1 MFANEEELRRVYK
14 LLTDKD
20 GNFEQDKV
28 DVINCETSTDIKAC
42 PGSGK
47 TTTLLA
53 KLVLLADKMPL
64 ASGKGVCVLTYTNVA
79 IDEIKAKLGHK
90 ADVLFSY
97 PNYFGTMQTFVD
109 DFFASAALQYYY
121 GARITLVDDDKAS
134 LEMYRKYSLL
144 KEKSKLWFRFYDASF
159 KQFAEL
165 SSEEIVRCGGQL
177 LQDKKVVNFS
187 KGKYYLD
194 RKGSNLTKLLEQG
207 FSLAQKKYI
216 SAIKYRIKP
225 CAEES
230 TLEKISEFVKDTCC
244 DFIEDRFVSA
254 KSLSPINLSTK
265 TAIGKEFVEFKE
277 NQLDKGLL
285 KFYDSYNLAL
295 RLIKDF
301 PSIKENLSER
311 FEYLFVDEMQD
322 TGKIECDFLKASF
335 NRKKIKIQYFG
346 DEDQAIYQKAVM
358 ADSVWQAKNPMMLNS
373 SKRFG
378 EEIAKVI
385 NPFRLDSSSTVN
397 GNPDVQSLQPVLLVY
412 SSPQKVL
419 PKFEELLRTKYIN
432 VDGQKMSLLKYAKL
446 QRGKDPLKRYNIKAV
461 GWVGTKKDNGALSIQ
476 SYYPEYQKANHAN
489 LKETKSMMVDFV
501 ISRDNTTYQNVVKNL
516 TAGIL
521 EFFRSSGIRNGDRYY
536 TKQTLFDY
544 MEAKYESVLIK
555 LKELLAVSA
564 SKILTG
570 NFVDVLSDVSK
581 FLSECMSKVFIID
594 KSLVSE
600 YCKNTTRDSL
610 EEVEGSEIDANVLSF
625 MGAQIKV
632 DTVHS
637 VKGETHIATLYMET
651 SYQKKCESEYLW
663 EQFKGNAY
671 VPSKGDTYRKE
682 ALKIAYVAMS
692 RPRYFLCVAIDKKH
706 FQDCEEVRKIWD
718 VIEL

>member
-1 MFANEEELRRVYK
+1 MTMFANEEELRRVYK

-20 GNFEQDKV
+20 GKFEHDKV

-53 KLVLLADKMPL
+53 KLVLLADRMPL

-121 GARITLVDDDKAS
+121 GARITLVDDDRANQ
-134 LEMYRKYSLL
+134 EMYRKYKSLGRSKLESFLYWAVSERVFKLSKPEVDLYGGKDLLARHNIIDKKKNGFVLVGKRADIAKLPMSEFSPSQIGSLL
-144 KEKSKLWFRFYDASF
+144 KLREERNKSLPAEEDF
-159 KQFAEL
+159 EL
-165 SSEEIVRCGGQL
+165 SSYIQ
-177 LQDKKVVNFS
+177 S
-187 KGKYYLD
+187 AKY
-194 RKGSNLTKLLEQG
+194 NLLEG
-207 FSLAQKKYI
+207 KIESI
-216 SAIKYRIKP
+216 GKP
-225 CAEES
+225 L
-230 TLEKISEFVKDTCC
+230 T
-244 DFIEDRFVSA
+244 
-254 KSLSPINLSTK
+254 NLNGK
-265 TAIGKEFVEFKE
+265 TAVEYVSIKEDQFK
-277 NQLDKGLL
+277 KGLL

-322 TGKIECDFLKASF
+322 TGKIECDFLKAAF

-385 NPFRLDSSSTVN
+385 NPFRLDSFSTVK

-419 PKFEELLRTKYIN
+419 RKFEDLLRTKYIN
-432 VDGQKMSLLKYAKL
+432 VDGQNMSLLQYAKL

-461 GWVGTKKDNGALSIQ
+461 GWVGAKKDNGALSIL

-501 ISRDNTTYQNVVKNL
+501 MSRDNTTYQNVVKNL
-516 TAGIL
+516 IAGIL
-521 EFFRSSGIRNGDRYY
+521 EFLRSSDIRNDDRYY

-564 SKILTG
+564 SKILAG

-594 KSLVSE
+594 ERLVSE

-610 EEVEGSEIDANVLSF
+610 EEVEGSEIDTNVLSF

-671 VPSKGDTYRKE
+671 VSSKGDTYRKE

>member
-1 MFANEEELRRVYK
+1 MTMFANEEELRRVYK

-20 GNFEQDKV
+20 GNFEHDKV

-53 KLVLLADKMPL
+53 KLVLLAVRMPL

-109 DFFASAALQYYY
+109 DFFASAALQHYY
-121 GARITLVDDDKAS
+121 GARITLVDDDRANQ
-134 LEMYRKYSLL
+134 EMYRKYKSLGRSKLVNYLYWSVSERVFKLSKQEVNLYGGKDLLAEHNVIEKKKNGFVLVGKRADIAKLPLSEFSPSQINSLL
-144 KEKSKLWFRFYDASF
+144 KLREERNKSLPAEEDF
-159 KQFAEL
+159 EL
-165 SSEEIVRCGGQL
+165 SSYIQ
-177 LQDKKVVNFS
+177 S
-187 KGKYYLD
+187 AKY
-194 RKGSNLTKLLEQG
+194 NLLEG
-207 FSLAQKKYI
+207 KIESI
-216 SAIKYRIKP
+216 GKP
-225 CAEES
+225 L
-230 TLEKISEFVKDTCC
+230 T
-244 DFIEDRFVSA
+244 
-254 KSLSPINLSTK
+254 NLSGE
-265 TAIGKEFVEFKE
+265 TAVEYVSIKEDQFK
-277 NQLDKGLL
+277 KGLL

-301 PSIKENLSER
+301 PSITDDLSER

-322 TGKIECDFLKASF
+322 TGKIECDFLKAAF

-358 ADSVWQAKNPMMLNS
+358 ADSVWQAKKPMMLNS

-385 NPFRLDSSSTVN
+385 NPFRLDSSSTVK
-397 GNPDVQSLQPVLLVY
+397 GNLDVQSLQPVLLVY

-419 PKFEELLRTKYIN
+419 LKFEDLLRTKYIN
-432 VDGQKMSLLKYAKL
+432 VDGQNMSLLQYAKL

-489 LKETKSMMVDFV
+489 LKEAKSMMVDFV
-501 ISRDNTTYQNVVKNL
+501 MSRDNTNYQNIVKNL
-516 TAGIL
+516 IAGIL
-521 EFFRSSGIRNGDRYY
+521 EFLRCSGIRKCDGYY

-544 MEAKYESVLIK
+544 MEAKYESELIK

-564 SKILTG
+564 SKILSG
-570 NFVDVLSDVSK
+570 NFVDVLSDISK

-594 KSLVSE
+594 ESLVSE
-600 YCKNTTRDSL
+600 YCKHTTRDSL
-610 EEVEGSEIDANVLSF
+610 EEVEGSEIDTNVLSF

-671 VPSKGDTYRKE
+671 VLSKGDTYKKE

-692 RPRYFLCVAIDKKH
+692 RPKYFLCVAIDKKH
-706 FQDCEEVRKIWD
+706 FQDCEEVRKLWD
-718 VIEL
+718 VIEV

>member
-1 MFANEEELRRVYK
+1 MTMFADEEELRRVYK

-28 DVINCETSTDIKAC
+28 GVINCETSTDIKAC

-53 KLVLLADKMPL
+53 KLVLLADRMPL
-64 ASGKGVCVLTYTNVA
+64 TSGKGVCVLTYTNVA

-121 GARITLVDDDKAS
+121 GARITLVDDDKAN
-134 LEMYRKYSLL
+134 LEMYLKYKSLGRSELVNFLYWPVSEKVFKLSKQEVNLYGGKDLLARHNVIDKKKLVLVGKRADIAKLPLSEFSSSQINSLL
-144 KEKSKLWFRFYDASF
+144 KLREERIKSLPAEEDF
-159 KQFAEL
+159 EL
-165 SSEEIVRCGGQL
+165 SSYIQ
-177 LQDKKVVNFS
+177 S
-187 KGKYYLD
+187 AKY
-194 RKGSNLTKLLEQG
+194 NLLEG
-207 FSLAQKKYI
+207 KIESI
-216 SAIKYRIKP
+216 GKP
-225 CAEES
+225 L
-230 TLEKISEFVKDTCC
+230 T
-244 DFIEDRFVSA
+244 
-254 KSLSPINLSTK
+254 NLNGK
-265 TAIGKEFVEFKE
+265 TAAEYVSIKEDQFK
-277 NQLDKGLL
+277 KGLL

-301 PSIKENLSER
+301 PSIKDNLSER

-322 TGKIECDFLKASF
+322 TGKIECDFLKAAFS
-335 NRKKIKIQYFG
+335 RKKIKIQYFG

-378 EEIAKVI
+378 KEIAKVI
-385 NPFRLDSSSTVN
+385 NPFRLDSSSAVN

-419 PKFEELLRTKYIN
+419 PKFEDLLRTKYIN
-432 VDGQKMSLLKYAKL
+432 VDGQNMSLLQYAKL
-446 QRGKDPLKRYNIKAV
+446 QRDKDPLKRYNIKAV
-461 GWVGTKKDNGALSIQ
+461 GWVGSKKDNGALSIQ
-476 SYYPEYQKANHAN
+476 SYYPEYQKANHTN
-489 LKETKSMMVDFV
+489 LKEAKSMMVDFV
-501 ISRDNTTYQNVVKNL
+501 MSRDNTAYQNIVKNL
-516 TAGIL
+516 IAGIL
-521 EFFRSSGIRNGDRYY
+521 EFLRCSGIRNGDRYY

-544 MEAKYESVLIK
+544 MEAKYESELIK

-564 SKILTG
+564 SKILAG
-570 NFVDVLSDVSK
+570 NFADVLSDISN
-581 FLSECMSKVFIID
+581 FLSGCMSKVFIID

-600 YCKNTTRDSL
+600 YCKNTNRDSL
-610 EEVEGSEIDANVLSF
+610 EEVEESEIDTNVLSF

-671 VPSKGDTYRKE
+671 VLSKGDTYKKE

-706 FQDCEEVRKIWD
+706 FQDCEKIRKIWD
-718 VIEL
+718 VIEV